1 MQVTD
6 LRNHVRDK
14 KQRDS
19 QDIKVY
25 PIVLQTRKKYFQN
38 KADLHKKKEVKWNMS
53 NIKSQPEI
61 NSQVSQ

>member
-6 LRNHVRDK
+6 LRNHVCDK

-25 PIVLQTRKKYFQN
+25 SIVLQTRKKYFQN
-38 KADLHKKKEVKWNMS
+38 KTGLHKSSENRTRPK
-53 NIKSQPEI
+53 
-61 NSQVSQ
+61 